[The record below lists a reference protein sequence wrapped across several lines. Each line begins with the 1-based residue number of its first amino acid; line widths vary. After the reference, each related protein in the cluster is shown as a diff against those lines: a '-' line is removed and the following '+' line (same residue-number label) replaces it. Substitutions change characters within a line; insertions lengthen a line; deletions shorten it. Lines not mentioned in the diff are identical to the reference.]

1 MEAIRV
7 FGECYPP
14 SMWYEGKEGSNRSY
28 HGEFSWI
35 LSELSTSSDEIQFT
49 VVSPQPGDLKNL
61 HPLVG
66 AVGQNLTDLVA
77 DRFALSYERFQVW
90 PLPNFRII
98 ENICAFNNQKIKVC
112 VRCSGWRPILGPLG

>member
-1 MEAIRV
+1 MDVIRV

-14 SMWYEGKEGSNRSY
+14 SMWYEGKEGSNKSY

-35 LSELSTSSDEIQFT
+35 LSELSTRSDEIQVT
-49 VVSPQPGDLKNL
+49 VVSSQPGDLKWEQKNL

-90 PLPNFRII
+90 PPQF
-98 ENICAFNNQKIKVC
+98 
-112 VRCSGWRPILGPLG
+112 SDH

>member
-1 MEAIRV
+1 
-7 FGECYPP
+7 
-14 SMWYEGKEGSNRSY
+14 MWYEGKEGSNKSY

-35 LSELSTSSDEIQFT
+35 LSELSTRSDEIQVT
-49 VVSPQPGDLKNL
+49 VVSSQPGDLKWEQKNL

-90 PLPNFRII
+90 PPQF
-98 ENICAFNNQKIKVC
+98 
-112 VRCSGWRPILGPLG
+112 SDH

>member
-1 MEAIRV
+1 MDVIRV

-77 DRFALSYERFQVW
+77 DRFALSYDRFQVW
-90 PLPNFRII
+90 PPQF
-98 ENICAFNNQKIKVC
+98 
-112 VRCSGWRPILGPLG
+112 SDH